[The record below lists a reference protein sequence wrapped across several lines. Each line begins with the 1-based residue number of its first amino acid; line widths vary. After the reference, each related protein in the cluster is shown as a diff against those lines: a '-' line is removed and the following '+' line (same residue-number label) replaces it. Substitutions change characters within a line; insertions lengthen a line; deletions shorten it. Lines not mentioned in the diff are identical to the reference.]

1 MKREAHASLHDPDNT
16 DVSSDA
22 ASERSSAPLL
32 GALGEK
38 ETVGSKAKHF
48 FQKLKEENEERKKA
62 SVQHVTKEQ
71 ATAITG
77 HGEGGA
83 RPDSK
88 EGKGDGRVVAAFS
101 LF

>member
-1 MKREAHASLHDPDNT
+1 
-16 DVSSDA
+16 VSSDA
-22 ASERSSAPLL
+22 ASQRSSAPLL
-32 GALGEK
+32 GALGGK
-38 ETVGSKAKHF
+38 ETVASKAKQF
-48 FQKLKEENEERKKA
+48 FQKLKEENEERKKS
-62 SVQHVTKEQ
+62 SVQHVTKDQ

-83 RPDSK
+83 RSNSK